1 MNNYFNSFK
10 TLFHLTNFVF
20 IILYIYPCSLLGWL
34 IFNDVSKQP
43 QITINFIVSSNHVYA
58 FFLLTVVG
66 LLAYKNK
73 NLKTLFLYLFVI
85 SILLELLHNVIPNR
99 SFEFS
104 DLFGNFVGVLIV
116 YIFFIVYRY
125 FKKKKI

>member
-20 IILYIYPCSLLGWL
+20 IILYIYPGSLLGWI

>member
-20 IILYIYPCSLLGWL
+20 IILYIYPGSLLGWI

-58 FFLLTVVG
+58 FFLLTAVG